1 MSHLPRSGRPPPST
15 ITWWPRPDGHP
26 PGRAGVAAP
35 AGWPMRLSSALRLQE
50 FWIGTTLAA
59 LTLLLVI
66 VNMVLSSANRR
77 LQADVAGRQQYIQQ
91 SVPLETLYRAIVN
104 DLGALAT
111 RNRDDQL

>member
-1 MSHLPRSGRPPPST
+1 
-15 ITWWPRPDGHP
+15 
-26 PGRAGVAAP
+26 
-35 AGWPMRLSSALRLQE
+35 MRLSSALRLQE

-66 VNMVLSSANRR
+66 ANMVLSSANRR

-111 RNRDDQL
+111 RNRDDQLTAMLAAHGIIVTPSPAPAGKSVAKP